1 MKEKIAGRRS
11 FQQKFRRFVS
21 KENGDSDFFKAEPRQ
36 SCSRSGDWICTL
48 CNNFNYSFRS
58 VCNRCSIQSKQ
69 QNYRIITEKNLFEEG
84 NMTKDTLP
92 VDNSFQWF
100 KKDNNENYK
109 NSFLTEPDSIQSAPS
124 SRKESYNFPISV
136 DDQEEEYPF
145 EKEVM
150 SWIGESRE
158 EKDTNDDVDNFSIES
173 TKRTLSFLNFD

>member
-1 MKEKIAGRRS
+1 
-11 FQQKFRRFVS
+11 
-21 KENGDSDFFKAEPRQ
+21 
-36 SCSRSGDWICTL
+36 
-48 CNNFNYSFRS
+48 
-58 VCNRCSIQSKQ
+58 
-69 QNYRIITEKNLFEEG
+69 
-84 NMTKDTLP
+84 MTKDTLP